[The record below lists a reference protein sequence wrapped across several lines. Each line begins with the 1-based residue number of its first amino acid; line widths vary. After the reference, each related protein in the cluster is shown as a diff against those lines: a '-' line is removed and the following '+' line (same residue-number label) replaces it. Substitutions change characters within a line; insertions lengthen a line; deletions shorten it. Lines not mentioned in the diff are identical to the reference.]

1 MYVYIYIYIWMY
13 MFTHVWTYADTCS
26 RAVDTLR
33 FVGLCVAI
41 AFERAM
47 SAFWTWFT

>member
-1 MYVYIYIYIWMY
+1 MQVHIHIYIEDYSY
-13 MFTHVWTYADTCS
+13 TWTYADTCS

-33 FVGLCVAI
+33 FVALCVAI

-47 SAFWTWFT
+47 STF

>member
-1 MYVYIYIYIWMY
+1 MQVPIHTYMYIENYSC
-13 MFTHVWTYADTCS
+13 TWTYADTCS
-26 RAVDTLR
+26 RAVDTVR
-33 FVGLCVAI
+33 FVWRCVAI